1 MSYRL
6 KILLIEDEEKL
17 RKIIKLY
24 LEKEGFEVEEASD
37 GNEAIEKFQ
46 LSMYSVVILDVML
59 PQKDGWSV
67 LREIKKK
74 DDTPV
79 IMLTAR
85 GEEDDK
91 IFGFGLGADDYVV
104 KPVSPKEI
112 VARVKAILKR
122 TKKPSSDDI
131 LFIDKAAREV
141 YVKGQRVNLT
151 QKEYELLLYLYERQ
165 NIALSREQ
173 ILNSV
178 WSYEYYGDLRTVDT
192 HIKNLREKLGDLR
205 DYIKTVRGYGYK
217 FEVKK

>member
-1 MSYRL
+1 M
-6 KILLIEDEEKL
+6 KILLVEDEEKI
-17 RKIIKLY
+17 RKVIKLY
-24 LEKEGFEVEEASD
+24 LEKEGYIVEEAVD

-46 LSMYSVVILDVML
+46 PLTYAIVILDVML
-59 PQKDGWSV
+59 PHKDGWSV
-67 LREIKKK
+67 LREIRKK

-85 GEEDDK
+85 GEDDDK
-91 IFGFGLGADDYVV
+91 IFGFELGADDYVV

-112 VARVKAILKR
+112 IARVKAIIKR
-122 TKKPSSDDI
+122 TKKDFSNDI

-141 YVKGQRVNLT
+141 FVNGQKIDLT

-173 ILNSV
+173 ILNGV
-178 WSYEYYGDLRTVDT
+178 WGYDYFGDLRTVDT
-192 HIKNLREKLGDLR
+192 HIKNLREKLGEVR

>member
-1 MSYRL
+1 M
-6 KILLIEDEEKL
+6 KILLVEDEEKI
-17 RKIIKLY
+17 RRVIKLY

-46 LSMYSVVILDVML
+46 PLIYSVVILDVML

-67 LREIKKK
+67 LREIRKK

-85 GEEDDK
+85 GEDDDK
-91 IFGFGLGADDYVV
+91 IFGFELGADDYVV

-112 VARVKAILKR
+112 VARVKAIMKR
-122 TKKPSSDDI
+122 TRKDKHDDI

-173 ILNSV
+173 ILNGV
-178 WSYEYYGDLRTVDT
+178 WGYEYYGDFRTVDT
-192 HIKNLREKLGDLR
+192 HIKNLREKLGEVR

>member
-1 MSYRL
+1 M

-46 LSMYSVVILDVML
+46 SSMYSVVILDVML

-67 LREIKKK
+67 LREIRKK

-85 GEEDDK
+85 GEDDDK
-91 IFGFGLGADDYVV
+91 IFGFELGADDYVV

-122 TKKPSSDDI
+122 SKKSGSDEI

-141 YVKGQRVNLT
+141 YVKGQKLNLT

-178 WSYEYYGDLRTVDT
+178 WGYEYYGDLRTVDT
-192 HIKNLREKLGDLR
+192 HIKNLREKLGKFR

-217 FEVKK
+217 FEVKKWEG